1 MTERDRLKLLCDIP
15 SGESDKDS
23 LLDMLL
29 ADARAYALSY
39 CRRDIA
45 DEAMS
50 RLIVQMAA
58 EDYGRLGGEGVSYR
72 TASGAS
78 ESYRGDYSPKIV
90 ASLRRCRRLGG
101 IN

>member
-1 MTERDRLKLLCDIP
+1 VTDRDRLKLLCDIP
-15 SGESDKDS
+15 SGESDKDM

-39 CRRDIA
+39 CRRDFA
-45 DEAMS
+45 DEGLCS
-50 RLIVQMAA
+50 LIVQMAA

-78 ESYRGDYSPKIV
+78 ESYRGDYSPKIT
-90 ASLRRCRRLGG
+90 AALRRHRRMRGVL
-101 IN
+101 